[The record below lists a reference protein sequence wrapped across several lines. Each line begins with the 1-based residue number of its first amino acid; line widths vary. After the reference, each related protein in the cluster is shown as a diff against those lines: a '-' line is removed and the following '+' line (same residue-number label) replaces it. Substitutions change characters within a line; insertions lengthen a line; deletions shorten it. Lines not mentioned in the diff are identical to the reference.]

1 MTFATAPFGLQKVLL
16 IGILFAVAVSAC
28 DLFLCLRR
36 KCKPYVCTAVEL
48 IVLILSAVALINL
61 MSYVSASGAGN
72 LPETVAR
79 VIGVP
84 VWVYA
89 VCEPLMLAMSVSAM
103 VLGRRAD
110 RRHISNMSVKESFD
124 NLPSGICFYETS
136 GILRL
141 VNVKINDLCVEITG
155 KPLLNGAEFWKT
167 LAEDAPIAPNE
178 RVGTGETPMIKTE
191 RGKVYSFNRTE
202 HAVDGEAVF
211 EIVAT
216 DITRRYRLSED
227 LACKN
232 EELAAFNQR
241 MREYGE
247 KIQELTAE
255 RETLNAKIRIHDEL
269 GKLLLFTRKSLSAP
283 MTEEERRGMLSSW
296 KNDVIAFGSA
306 KGGNVSDTYSGLYAA
321 AKSAGVAVKITG
333 RKPEDK
339 TLKKIVVTA
348 AIECVTNA
356 VKHAKG
362 NVVNVELEDKGAF
375 LNIYVS
381 NNGEPPTEKIKEGG
395 GFSSLR
401 PLVEREGGKMTI
413 TSAPAFG
420 LAITVP
426 KGGKK

>member
-61 MSYVSASGAGN
+61 MSYVSASSTN
-72 LPETVAR
+72 KLPETAAR

-84 VWVYA
+84 VWVYS
-89 VCEPLMLAMSVSAM
+89 VCEPLMLALSVSAM

-191 RGKVYSFNRTE
+191 SGKVYSFNRTE

-216 DITRRYRLSED
+216 DITRRYWLSED
-227 LACKN
+227 L
-232 EELAAFNQR
+232 
-241 MREYGE
+241 
-247 KIQELTAE
+247 T
-255 RETLNAKIRIHDEL
+255 
-269 GKLLLFTRKSLSAP
+269 
-283 MTEEERRGMLSSW
+283 
-296 KNDVIAFGSA
+296 
-306 KGGNVSDTYSGLYAA
+306 
-321 AKSAGVAVKITG
+321 
-333 RKPEDK
+333 
-339 TLKKIVVTA
+339 
-348 AIECVTNA
+348 
-356 VKHAKG
+356 
-362 NVVNVELEDKGAF
+362 
-375 LNIYVS
+375 
-381 NNGEPPTEKIKEGG
+381 
-395 GFSSLR
+395 
-401 PLVEREGGKMTI
+401 
-413 TSAPAFG
+413 
-420 LAITVP
+420 
-426 KGGKK
+426 

>member
-1 MTFATAPFGLQKVLL
+1 MTFAAAPFGLQKVLL

-61 MSYVSASGAGN
+61 MSYVSASSTN
-72 LPETVAR
+72 KLPETAAR
-79 VIGVP
+79 VIGVS

-110 RRHISNMSVKESFD
+110 RRHISIMSVKESFD

-191 RGKVYSFNRTE
+191 SGKVYSFNRTE

-216 DITRRYRLSED
+216 DI
-227 LACKN
+227 

-283 MTEEERRGMLSSW
+283 MTDDEKRGMLSAW

-321 AKSAGVAVKITG
+321 AKSVGVAVKITG

-401 PLVEREGGKMTI
+401 LLVEREGGKMTI

>member
-1 MTFATAPFGLQKVLL
+1 
-16 IGILFAVAVSAC
+16 
-28 DLFLCLRR
+28 
-36 KCKPYVCTAVEL
+36 
-48 IVLILSAVALINL
+48 
-61 MSYVSASGAGN
+61 
-72 LPETVAR
+72 
-79 VIGVP
+79 
-84 VWVYA
+84 
-89 VCEPLMLAMSVSAM
+89 
-103 VLGRRAD
+103 
-110 RRHISNMSVKESFD
+110 
-124 NLPSGICFYETS
+124 
-136 GILRL
+136 
-141 VNVKINDLCVEITG
+141 
-155 KPLLNGAEFWKT
+155 
-167 LAEDAPIAPNE
+167 
-178 RVGTGETPMIKTE
+178 
-191 RGKVYSFNRTE
+191 
-202 HAVDGEAVF
+202 
-211 EIVAT
+211 
-216 DITRRYRLSED
+216 
-227 LACKN
+227 
-232 EELAAFNQR
+232 

-283 MTEEERRGMLSSW
+283 MTDDEKRGMLSAW

-306 KGGNVSDTYSGLYAA
+306 KGENVSDTYIGLYAA
-321 AKSAGVAVKITG
+321 AKSVGVAVKITG

-401 PLVEREGGKMTI
+401 LLVEREGGKMTI